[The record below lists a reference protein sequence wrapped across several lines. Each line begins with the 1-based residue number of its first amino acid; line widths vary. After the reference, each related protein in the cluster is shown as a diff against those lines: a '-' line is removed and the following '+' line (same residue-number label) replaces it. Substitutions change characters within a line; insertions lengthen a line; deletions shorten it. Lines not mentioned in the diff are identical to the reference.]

1 MKQYCACILSV
12 LLLTACGGSP
22 SPTAEDNDGQVA
34 TQVSIFSSKENQKQ
48 WVLQADSV
56 NFENMQN
63 AELKNPLLL
72 LKQNGV
78 DSARVSG
85 KRGTFDYAKQ
95 LVSIEGDAVLESLTE
110 QIRITASAFFYDITQ
125 DRIWSDTRTVITRG
139 TAKSIATN
147 GVETNSKLTKITLK
161 KHTTHLPTSV
171 EELKRTEHARTH

>member
-1 MKQYCACILSV
+1 MKRYWACLISV
-12 LLLTACGGSP
+12 LLLTACGGSK
-22 SPTAEDNDGQVA
+22 SPVTDDNDGQIA

-72 LKQNGV
+72 LKQNGT

-95 LVSIEGDAVLESLTE
+95 LVSIEGDAVLESVAE
-110 QIRITASAFFYDITQ
+110 QIRITSAVFFYDITQ
-125 DRIWSDTRTVITRG
+125 DRIWSDMRTVITRG
-139 TAKSIATN
+139 TAKSIAKN
-147 GVETNSKLTKITLK
+147 GVETDSKLTKITLK
-161 KHTTHLPTSV
+161 KHTTKLPDNLK
-171 EELKRTEHARTH
+171 ELKRNSHEKPF